1 MSITHPA
8 EARNGLAD
16 YIVDQLNSGF
26 IMFQTAASAEV
37 AKCTFGNPAFGAASA
52 GVATANAIT
61 SDTNAAGG
69 TITKGELQTSA
80 SAAKVLFDVADI
92 TISSAIISATDQ
104 VGVSSCTY
112 AASV

>member
-1 MSITHPA
+1 MAITHPT

-16 YIVDQLNSGF
+16 YIVDQLDAGF
-26 IMFQTAASAEV
+26 ILFQTAGDVEV
-37 AKCTFGNPAFGAASA
+37 AKCTFGTPAFGAAAA

-69 TITKGELQTSA
+69 TIAKGELQTSG
-80 SAAKVLFDVADI
+80 SAPKVLFALADI
-92 TISSAIISATDQ
+92 TISSAVISATDQ

-112 AASV
+112 AASA